1 MYLGSCLL
9 FWSYLFGLL
18 WFLAAFG
25 AISLTWLCKA
35 KSLSCAYKCCGARWI
50 SFSLLFKAKCL
61 PLLYTSSRSYIQQ
74 PIHGDSRTPRI
85 HGLPSKGDFVELA
98 FQEKI
103 FVKNHEEDRL
113 YRGDFV
119 DFAFLSE
126 IRTARIHVLPSKK
139 DFVDLFLQ
147 GF

>member
-1 MYLGSCLL
+1 M
-9 FWSYLFGLL
+9 
-18 WFLAAFG
+18 
-25 AISLTWLCKA
+25 
-35 KSLSCAYKCCGARWI
+35 
-50 SFSLLFKAKCL
+50 
-61 PLLYTSSRSYIQQ
+61 
-74 PIHGDSRTPRI
+74 
-85 HGLPSKGDFVELA
+85 
-98 FQEKI
+98 
-103 FVKNHEEDRL
+103 KNHEEDRL